1 MCGSCGYDHGAYASC
16 HATQERNWRA
26 DWEAEARMY
35 ATTAPKPEP
44 VPETAPAPLDESA
57 E

>member
-1 MCGSCGYDHGAYASC
+1 MCGYSHGAYASC
-16 HATQERNWRA
+16 HAVQERNWRA
-26 DWEAEARMY
+26 DWEAEARMF
-35 ATTAPKPEP
+35 APAPKSEP